1 MINLDKMRNIVLSIC
16 LIILFVSGKTGIC
29 QDEPLY
35 KNNII
40 KIDLFCPVLSC
51 FSIAY
56 ERLVNSESSFQVEFK
71 VFEDGFAFTPEYRYY
86 LSKVPAPRGIFL
98 APFIRVGTV
107 TSILHDNFHDNSN
120 FGGGLVVGAQT
131 VLKKISIEAYLGPA
145 YYDYP
150 IVRGGINVG
159 LQF

>member
-1 MINLDKMRNIVLSIC
+1 MNSVKMRNIVLSIC
-16 LIILFVSGKTGIC
+16 LIMLFVSVKTGKC
-29 QDEPLY
+29 QDEPLD

-40 KIDLFCPVLSC
+40 KIDLFCPVVSC

-56 ERLVNSESSFQVEFK
+56 ERLINSESSFQVELR
-71 VFEDGFAFTPEYRYY
+71 VFEDGIAFTPEYRYY
-86 LSKVPAPRGIFL
+86 LSKDPAPKGIFL

-107 TSILHDNFHDNSN
+107 TSLFDDNSN
-120 FGGGLVVGAQT
+120 FGGGLVVGVQT

-145 YYDYP
+145 YYESP
-150 IVRGGINVG
+150 VVRGGINVG

>member
-1 MINLDKMRNIVLSIC
+1 MKNAVIIIC
-16 LIILFVSGKTGIC
+16 FFLLLISAKTGKC

-35 KNNII
+35 NNII
-40 KIDLFCPVLSC
+40 KIDLFCPVVSC

-56 ERLVNSESSFQVEFK
+56 ERLVNSESSFQVEFR
-71 VFEDGFAFTPEYRYY
+71 VFEDGFAVTPEYRYY
-86 LSKVPAPRGIFL
+86 LSKDPAPRGIFL
-98 APFIRVGTV
+98 APFIRAGTV
-107 TSILHDNFHDNSN
+107 TSLFDDNSN

-145 YYDYP
+145 YYEFP
-150 IVRGGINVG
+150 VVRGGINVG